1 MAYVFIVEVVYDR
14 VCLSIS
20 IGQGVRGEF
29 QVRVKGRYP
38 DGLKGAVSSR
48 CRRVLI
54 ASPGRLVMDLFLFG
68 G

>member
-1 MAYVFIVEVVYDR
+1 M
-14 VCLSIS
+14 
-20 IGQGVRGEF
+20 GVGGGGVF
-29 QVRVKGRYP
+29 QVRVNGRYP

-54 ASPGRLVMDLFLFG
+54 ASPGRLVMDLLLFG